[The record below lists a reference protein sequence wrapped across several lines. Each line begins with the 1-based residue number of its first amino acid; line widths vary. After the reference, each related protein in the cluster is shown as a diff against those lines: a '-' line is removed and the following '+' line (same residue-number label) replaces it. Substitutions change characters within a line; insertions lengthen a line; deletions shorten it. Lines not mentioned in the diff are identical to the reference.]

1 MQIEFIMSQ
10 LLELKTEKVA
20 GVPCHASS
28 VSIEPC
34 VNRPLEIRAEE
45 PQWDAAKKGAKPEVT
60 TFDGSLDPKKYMDW
74 EVGLEEYFEWFQLPE
89 DRRI

>member
-1 MQIEFIMSQ
+1 MQIEFIMTQ

-28 VSIEPC
+28 VTVEPC
-34 VNRPLEIRAEE
+34 LNRPLEIRAEE

-60 TFDGSLDPKKYMDW
+60 IFDGSLGSSYPKAAGSSSRK
-74 EVGLEEYFEWFQLPE
+74 
-89 DRRI
+89 